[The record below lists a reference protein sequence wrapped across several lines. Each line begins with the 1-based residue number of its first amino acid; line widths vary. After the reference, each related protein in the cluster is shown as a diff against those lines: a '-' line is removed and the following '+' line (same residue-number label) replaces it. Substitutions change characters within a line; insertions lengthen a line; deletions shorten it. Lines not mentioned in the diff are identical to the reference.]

1 MANQLKNNFG
11 LWRLTARGILA
22 LAVLLSVSSEAYA
35 STAPGLAF
43 AQSVQQSR
51 QVKGH
56 IVDETGEPLIGVTV
70 RVAGTSIGTVTDI
83 DGNYTIQVPGGK
95 NELELSY
102 TGYKSRKI
110 SVAHPDAALEPDA
123 LGLDEVVVVGYGTV
137 KKKDLTGAVT
147 TMKTEDITISPTND
161 VMESLQGKV
170 AGLDITK
177 SSGELGGGVKVLL
190 AVPAPSMAITP
201 RCSSLTDFRATTTK

>member
-11 LWRLTARGILA
+11 LWRLTASGILA

-83 DGNYTIQVPGGK
+83 DGNYKIQVTGGK
-95 NELELSY
+95 NELEVS
-102 TGYKSRKI
+102 
-110 SVAHPDAALEPDA
+110 
-123 LGLDEVVVVGYGTV
+123 
-137 KKKDLTGAVT
+137 
-147 TMKTEDITISPTND
+147 
-161 VMESLQGKV
+161 
-170 AGLDITK
+170 
-177 SSGELGGGVKVLL
+177 
-190 AVPAPSMAITP
+190 
-201 RCSSLTDFRATTTK
+201 